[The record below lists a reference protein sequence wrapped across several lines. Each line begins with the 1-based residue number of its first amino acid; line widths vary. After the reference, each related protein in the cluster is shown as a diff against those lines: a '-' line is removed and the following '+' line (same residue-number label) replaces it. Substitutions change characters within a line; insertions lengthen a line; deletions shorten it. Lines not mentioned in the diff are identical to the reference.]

1 MKRFL
6 FLVIALS
13 AFLSSS
19 YAQEDKR
26 SEQALQ
32 FIYIVHDHT
41 TPLDDNERLI
51 GELDAIVSNTIEF
64 GQVTVICLSNGILNE
79 DGNNWLLAEISEDV
93 DNLDVYN
100 KIKYELKNMNSHEF
114 SIADDVE
121 FIVNLFNDKYEFLD
135 ENGDLYYE
143 SVTFDFYLTSKLC
156 DDEYADDFI
165 VPLYLAFDVPNLQNK
180 PNFDFNIMVGTRDN
194 SYTVAER
201 IFGDKNYNG
210 INEET
215 IMLY

>member
-79 DGNNWLLAEISEDV
+79 DGNWLLAEISEDV

-114 SIADDVE
+114 SIARDVK
-121 FIVNLFNDKYEFLD
+121 FIVNLFNEKYEFLD
-135 ENGDLYYE
+135 ENGELYYE